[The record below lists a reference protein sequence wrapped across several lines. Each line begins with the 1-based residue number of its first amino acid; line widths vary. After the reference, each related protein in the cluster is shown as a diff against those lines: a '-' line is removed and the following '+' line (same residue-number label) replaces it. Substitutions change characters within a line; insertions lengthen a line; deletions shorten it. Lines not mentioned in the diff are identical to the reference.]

1 MEAPYRSPP
10 TVKLDGDRIRRIR
23 EEKSLTQLYVAEVAG
38 VSVDTV
44 SRWENNRTPAVKREN
59 ALALAR
65 ALEVDLPDILEAEPP
80 PPTGRAPAPRGWG
93 RWAVAGALLFLGA
106 AWALWRGLAPAGPG
120 VDARR
125 RLPAYTPPGSSVP
138 VLLEVRSESR
148 EAFKVVVRETLPPGW
163 EMLGATVA
171 PDQGPDAGGTAKWI
185 LPIDGGAARIAY
197 LVRSRQGAPEGT
209 AFRFAGEVVPP
220 GRRPGAAPIRGDARI
235 DLEYVHWADQNGDFH
250 ISDAEVLD
258 ALERV
263 EAAHAL
269 GMDASDLRNLW
280 GAPEYLWDRSR
291 GAFLPAARP

>member
-10 TVKLDGDRIRRIR
+10 TVKLDGDKVRRIR
-23 EEKSLTQLYVAEVAG
+23 EEKNLTQLYVAEVAG

-65 ALEVDLPDILEAEPP
+65 ALEVDLPEILEAEPP
-80 PPTGRAPAPRGWG
+80 PVAGTAPAQRRLSP
-93 RWAVAGALLFLGA
+93 WAVAGGLVLLGA
-106 AWALWRGLAPAGPG
+106 AWALWRALAPAGPI
-120 VDARR
+120 VEARR

-163 EMLGATVA
+163 EMAGATVA

-185 LPIDGGAARIAY
+185 LPIEEGAARIAY
-197 LVRSRQGAPEGT
+197 LVRSRPGAPEGT
-209 AFRFAGEVVPP
+209 ASRFEGEVVPP
-220 GRRPGAAPIRGDARI
+220 GRRPGKAPIRGETRI

-269 GMDASDLRNLW
+269 GIDASDLRDLW
-280 GAPEYLWDRSR
+280 GAPEYSWDRGR
-291 GAFLPAARP
+291 NAFLPVAGP